1 MSIITGFKKSNM
13 PKIDKILMSKAM
25 FSFTPA
31 DRGICGLHFRVAPI
45 ISYQFNSIVYHLQN
59 IIDID
64 LG

>member
-13 PKIDKILMSKAM
+13 PKINKILMSKAM

-31 DRGICGLHFRVAPI
+31 DHGICGLHVRVAPI